1 MAKERIGFIGMG
13 IMGVP
18 MAGHLLRGGHALV
31 VYNRT
36 RSKMEPLLAQGARAG
51 GSCRD
56 VAAGSDVVISMVPD
70 SPDVEQVYLGEE
82 GVLAGVRP
90 GTLLIDMS
98 TIAPATAVQVS
109 RAAAEKG
116 CPMLDAPVSG
126 GDVGARNATLSIMV
140 GGDADAFE
148 RARPILELMGKPL
161 LCGASGAGQTVK
173 ACNQAMTALHI
184 LAMSEALALA
194 HKSGVDPAL
203 VLKVLSGGYAQSRI
217 LDARGPRVIQQ
228 DFAPGFKAKLHY
240 KDLKIVQDT
249 AQAAGCRLPGVS
261 LVRELFGDMLAN
273 GWGELDHSAL
283 IKVIEES
290 AQAD

>member
-1 MAKERIGFIGMG
+1 MAKERIGFIGLG
-13 IMGVP
+13 IMGAP

-36 RSKMEPLLAQGARAG
+36 RSKMEPLLAQGAQSG

-194 HKSGVDPAL
+194 HKSGLDPAL

-217 LDARGPRVIQQ
+217 LDARGLRVIQQ

-240 KDLKIVQDT
+240 KDLNIVQDT

-261 LVRELFGDMLAN
+261 LVRELFGAMLAN

>member
-1 MAKERIGFIGMG
+1 MAKERIGFIGLG
-13 IMGVP
+13 IMGAP

-36 RSKMEPLLAQGARAG
+36 RSKMEPLLAQGARPG

-240 KDLKIVQDT
+240 KDLNIVQAT
-249 AQAAGCRLPGVS
+249 AQAAGCRLRGVS

-290 AQAD
+290 AKAD